1 MSILRLM
8 GVCVNCIPLYTDV
21 LQNKLLV
28 GDDQVCLGENVTA
41 VDLSVLTTYKDSV

>member
-1 MSILRLM
+1 MPDGCL
-8 GVCVNCIPLYTDV
+8 CILYTFV

-41 VDLSVLTTYKDSV
+41 VDLSVLATYQDLV